1 MSPHAPLTD
10 TNPAATRTAALRRG
24 IPNVLIRSPHHRRA
38 TIVVFAFLAIVACAP
53 GFQTKKYHTNPDLFN
68 ASMAEYNKR
77 KWENAITG
85 FERLTLDLS
94 ARDTLLPRA
103 HWFLAKS
110 HEARGEHLLAAT
122 SFMRLAET
130 FPDDSLA
137 PLALMAAGD
146 SYSALWRDPGLDPQY
161 GELAQMQYRL
171 LASVYPDS
179 PLRAKADAASVRI
192 DEMHATKDYDTGVH
206 YVKRKAFDSALIYFK
221 DVVKT
226 YPTSMHA
233 REALKRMVEV
243 YRRPEMKYVEEARET
258 CTTLRAAYPADTS
271 VVRLC
276 PASMTSDSNA
286 APPTTVPGAK
296 GKPAK
301 PGR

>member
-1 MSPHAPLTD
+1 VLIPSPH
-10 TNPAATRTAALRRG
+10 R
-24 IPNVLIRSPHHRRA
+24 RRA
-38 TIVVFAFLAIVACAP
+38 TAVVIAFLAIAACAP

-68 ASMAEYNKR
+68 ASMAEYNKK
-77 KWENAITG
+77 KWDNAITG

-137 PLALMAAGD
+137 PLALMSAGD
-146 SYSALWRDPGLDPQY
+146 SYAALWRDPGLDPQY
-161 GELAQMQYRL
+161 GDLAQMQYRL
-171 LASVYPDS
+171 LANIYPDS
-179 PLRAKADAASVRI
+179 PFRVKADGASARI
-192 DEMHATKDYDTGVH
+192 DEMHATKDYETGVH

-221 DVVKT
+221 DVVKS
-226 YPTSMHA
+226 YPTSTHA

-243 YRRPEMKYVEEARET
+243 YRRPEMKDVEEARET
-258 CTTLRAAYPADTS
+258 CTTLRTAYPADTG

-276 PASMTSDSNA
+276 PPSMASDTSA
-286 APPTTVPGAK
+286 AHTPTVPPVK
-296 GKPAK
+296 GRPAK